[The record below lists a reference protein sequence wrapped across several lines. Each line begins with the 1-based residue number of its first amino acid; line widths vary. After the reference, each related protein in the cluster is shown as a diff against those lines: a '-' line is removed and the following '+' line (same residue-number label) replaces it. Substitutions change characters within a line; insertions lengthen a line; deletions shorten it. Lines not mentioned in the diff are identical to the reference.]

1 MKAEDIRVVEINTTA
16 FEEENFILVT
26 DLTDEQIEEVIRPI
40 VLAERNQIDND
51 EEDYYYDNETLVS
64 ELLAKYPNNL
74 VSFYTDKNSI
84 ELIEI

>member
-26 DLTDEQIEEVIRPI
+26 DLTDEEIQEVITPI
-40 VLAERNQIDND
+40 VLAERNQIENDDNVF
-51 EEDYYYDNETLVS
+51 YDNKTLVS
-64 ELLAKYPNNL
+64 ELLVKYPNNL
-74 VSFYTDKNSI
+74 ISFYTKDSI

>member
-1 MKAEDIRVVEINTTA
+1 MKAENIRVVEINTTA

-40 VLAERNQIDND
+40 VLAERNQIEND
-51 EEDYYYDNETLVS
+51 DDVYYDNETLVS
-64 ELLAKYPNNL
+64 ELLEKYPNNL
-74 VSFYTDKNSI
+74 VSFYTDKDSI

>member
-26 DLTDEQIEEVIRPI
+26 DLTDEEIGEVITPI

-51 EEDYYYDNETLVS
+51 DNVFYDNETLVS
-64 ELLAKYPNNL
+64 ALLEKYPNNL
-74 VSFYTDKNSI
+74 VSFYTKDTI
-84 ELIEI
+84 ELLEV

>member
-26 DLTDEQIEEVIRPI
+26 DLTDEEIQEVITPI
-40 VLAERNQIDND
+40 VLAERNQIENDDNVF
-51 EEDYYYDNETLVS
+51 YDNQTLVS
-64 ELLAKYPNNL
+64 ELLVKYPNNL
-74 VSFYTDKNSI
+74 ISFYTKDSI

>member
-26 DLTDEQIEEVIRPI
+26 DLTDKQIEEVIRPI

-51 EEDYYYDNETLVS
+51 DDVFYDNETLVS
-64 ELLAKYPNNL
+64 ELLEKYPSNL
-74 VSFYTDKNSI
+74 VSFYTDKDSI
-84 ELIEI
+84 ELITI

>member
-40 VLAERNQIDND
+40 VLAERNQIDDDND
-51 EEDYYYDNETLVS
+51 VFYDNETLVS

-74 VSFYTDKNSI
+74 ISFYTKDSI

>member
-1 MKAEDIRVVEINTTA
+1 MKAENIRVVEINTTA

-40 VLAERNQIDND
+40 VLAERNNAD
-51 EEDYYYDNETLVS
+51 EESFYDNATLVNA
-64 ELLAKYPNNL
+64 LVQKHPNNL

>member
-40 VLAERNQIDND
+40 VLAERNQIDDDND
-51 EEDYYYDNETLVS
+51 VFYDNETLVS

>member
-64 ELLAKYPNNL
+64 ELLVKYPNNL

>member
-26 DLTDEQIEEVIRPI
+26 DLTDEEIQEVITPI
-40 VLAERNQIDND
+40 VLAERNQIENDDNVF
-51 EEDYYYDNETLVS
+51 YYNETLVS
-64 ELLAKYPNNL
+64 ELLEKYPNNL
-74 VSFYTDKNSI
+74 ISFYTKDSI

>member
-26 DLTDEQIEEVIRPI
+26 DLTDEEIQEVITPI
-40 VLAERNQIDND
+40 VLAERNQIENDDNVFYNNFD
-51 EEDYYYDNETLVS
+51 LVR
-64 ELLAKYPNNL
+64 ELIEKYPNNL
-74 VSFYTDKNSI
+74 ISFYTKDSI

>member
-51 EEDYYYDNETLVS
+51 DDVFYDNETLVS
-64 ELLAKYPNNL
+64 ELLEKYPNNL

>member
-16 FEEENFILVT
+16 FEEENFVLVT

-40 VLAERNQIDND
+40 VLAERNASDD
-51 EEDYYYDNETLVS
+51 DDTFYDNETLVS
-64 ELLAKYPNNL
+64 ALLEKYPNNL

>member
-26 DLTDEQIEEVIRPI
+26 DLTDEEIEEVIKPI
-40 VLAERNQIDND
+40 VLAERNQIEND
-51 EEDYYYDNETLVS
+51 DDVFYDNETLVGA
-64 ELLAKYPNNL
+64 LLEKYPNNL

>member
-26 DLTDEQIEEVIRPI
+26 DLSDEQIEEVITPI

-51 EEDYYYDNETLVS
+51 DNVFYDNETLVS
-64 ELLAKYPNNL
+64 ALLEKYPNNL
-74 VSFYTDKNSI
+74 VSFYTKDTI
-84 ELIEI
+84 ELLEV